1 MGRGSYTA
9 GDWAKLKTSRGIN
22 QSNEVENI
30 FTAKRASDAYN
41 TAYIAMRES
50 RDTDS
55 TSESTPVIIGF
66 DVTASMGYLAKELS
80 VNAVNKT
87 VTKLY
92 EQKPIS
98 CPQVLCAAIGDSLC
112 DSSPLQVTQF
122 EADIR
127 IIRQLTDL
135 YLEGGGGGNNGESYH
150 LLWYFAAKHIHTDCN
165 EKRNKKGFLFTIG
178 DDQCHP
184 QLSTAEIKRVFGDN
198 VSYPLSNE
206 QLIRMAEKKFY
217 LYHICI
223 ETDGPYNA
231 EVIRKWLQLMP
242 GRATVIHKN
251 DIRYLADLILAI
263 IRVGAGMTPNE
274 SLKTADQDIAE
285 KIARSMAL
293 IDNIK
298 ENNNI
303 ISF

>member
-9 GDWAKLKTSRGIN
+9 GDWVKLKSSRGIN
-22 QSNEVENI
+22 QSNTVENI
-30 FTAKRASDAYN
+30 FTSNVARKEYN
-41 TAYIAMRES
+41 TAYIIARES

-55 TSESTPVIIGF
+55 ASESTPVIIGF

-112 DSSPLQVTQF
+112 DETPLQVTQF

-127 IIRQLTDL
+127 IIKQLTDL
-135 YLEGGGGGNNGESYH
+135 YLEGGGGGNNGESYN
-150 LLWYFAAKHIHTDCN
+150 LLWYFAAKHTQTDCY
-165 EKRNKKGFLFTIG
+165 EKRGKKGFLFSIG

-184 QLSTAEIKRVFGDN
+184 QLSADEIKRVFSDD

-206 QLIRMAEKKFY
+206 ELIRMAEKKFH

-223 ETDGPYNA
+223 ETDGAYNA
-231 EVIRKWLQLMP
+231 EAVLKWQQLMP
-242 GRATVIHKN
+242 GRTTVIQKK

-274 SLKTADQDIAE
+274 SLKMIDQDIAE
-285 KIARSMAL
+285 ILARSMAF
-293 IDNIK
+293 IDPVK
-298 ENNNI
+298 ETNNI